1 MQGFRLFRQRL
12 CFINITKQKYLLVLL
27 TSKMKIKV
35 GQDFAWKPNILA
47 LIFFFQIDLCVD

>member
-47 LIFFFQIDLCVD
+47 LIFFFKLTCV